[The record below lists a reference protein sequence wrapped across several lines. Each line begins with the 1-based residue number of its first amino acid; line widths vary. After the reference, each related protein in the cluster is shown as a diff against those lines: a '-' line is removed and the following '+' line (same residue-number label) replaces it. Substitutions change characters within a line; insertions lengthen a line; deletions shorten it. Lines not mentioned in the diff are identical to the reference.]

1 MDLLS
6 VFLLCQENVLAVL
19 LLELIELETMLVLHL
34 SDRVVALFHI
44 SIL

>member
-6 VFLLCQENVLAVL
+6 MFLLYQENVLAVL
-19 LLELIELETMLVLHL
+19 LLELTQLEAMLVLHL